1 MSTPS
6 PAKPTGL
13 LRRSVL
19 ALAALGGLALAVP
32 PPASADV
39 VMKLASATINDV
51 QHEWQKTFAKE
62 LAARVGD
69 QVKVEIYPAS
79 QLGTIPRMLEGVLF
93 GTIESF
99 ITPTS
104 FLVGTEPKFEVFDV
118 PALFASPEQIG
129 AVLQDPDYQAHLETL
144 GLDKGLRV
152 IGAIYNSPI
161 LLLSTEP
168 VRDLADF
175 DGLKVRTFA
184 SPLQM
189 QPLASIGA
197 SPLPLPLSEV
207 VPALQSGNIDAMLA
221 GMPILVAFKFYDVA
235 KYVTDLRLSTVISV
249 NVVSEA
255 WYQAQSDEV
264 QAAISAAGWAAAAE
278 VLPFGIANVARTDKI
293 WTEKGGEIIDLPED
307 QHAELLADFR
317 KIGIDIIRQKPSV
330 MAELERLEAVIKA
343 HPTN

>member
-1 MSTPS
+1 MSSLT
-6 PAKPTGL
+6 
-13 LRRSVL
+13 LRRSL
-19 ALAALGGLALAVP
+19 MALATLGSISLAAA
-32 PPASADV
+32 PAAQSEV

-51 QHEWQKTFAKE
+51 QHEWQKVFSAKLKE
-62 LAARVGD
+62 RIGD
-69 QVKVEIYPAS
+69 AVTTEIYPAS

-129 AVLQDPDYQAHLETL
+129 AVFADPTYQEHLENL
-144 GLDKGLRV
+144 ALEKGLRV

-161 LLLSTEP
+161 LLLSTQP
-168 VRDLADF
+168 VPDLAAF

-189 QPLASIGA
+189 EPLASIGA

-235 KYVTDLRLSTVISV
+235 RFVTDLRLSTVISV

-255 WYQAQSDEV
+255 WYQAQSPEV
-264 QAAISAAGWAAAAE
+264 QAAISGAGWEASSA
-278 VLPFGIANVARTDKI
+278 VLPFGIANVERTNTI
-293 WTEKGGEIIDLPED
+293 WTEKGGKIIELPAD
-307 QHAELLADFR
+307 QHAKLLADFR
-317 KIGIDIIRQKPSV
+317 SIGIGIINEKPAV
-330 MAELERLEAVIKA
+330 AEELTLLEEVIA
-343 HPTN
+343 TTPSN